1 VLLASLSNN
10 GPRDAAF
17 MFQAKQP
24 AARLD
29 MCSAKKAGQPCST
42 SANAAAA
49 AARTIAVLGEAGI
62 LILAKFPSGL

>member
-1 VLLASLSNN
+1 MLLASLSNN

-49 AARTIAVLGEAGI
+49 ARTIAVLGEAGI